1 VCRPSSYFSPGGHVE
16 LYSFDD
22 KYLQR
27 LREGDPTVEQ
37 HFCSYFGKMLHIKLR
52 SRLRSLESVEDVRQE
67 TFLRVLRAI
76 RAAGGIRSAERLGSY
91 VNSVC
96 NFVLLEHYRSGK
108 REDPMEDGVADPP
121 DHTIDLHGSLVTE
134 ETRRQ
139 VRQVL
144 NQLDPRDRNLL
155 TAIFLEERD
164 KDDVCEEFG
173 VDRDYLR
180 VLVYRAKGQFRL
192 KSQQVN

>member
-1 VCRPSSYFSPGGHVE
+1 VRRPSPYSPPDEKVE

-22 KYLQR
+22 SYLQR

-37 HFCSYFGKMLHIKLR
+37 HFFSYFSKMLLIKLR
-52 SRLRSLESVEDVRQE
+52 SRLRSPESVDDVRQE

-76 RAAGGIRSAERLGSY
+76 RTEDGIHSAERLGSY

-96 NFVLLEHYRSGK
+96 NFVLFEYYRSGK
-108 REDPMEDGVADPP
+108 REDPMEEGAADPP
-121 DHTIDLHGSLVTE
+121 DRTIDLHGALVTE
-134 ETRRQ
+134 ETRQ
-139 VRQVL
+139 FVRRI
-144 NQLDPRDRNLL
+144 LDQMDRKDRELL

-164 KDDVCEEFG
+164 KNDICRQFA

-180 VLVYRAKGQFRL
+180 VLLYRAKAQFR
-192 KSQQVN
+192 SHFERVN

>member
-1 VCRPSSYFSPGGHVE
+1 VE

-22 KYLQR
+22 NYLQR

-37 HFCSYFGKMLHIKLR
+37 HFCSYFGKMLFIKLR
-52 SRLRSLESVEDVRQE
+52 SRVRSVESAEDVRQE

-76 RAAGGIRSAERLGSY
+76 RAQDGIHSAERLGSY

-96 NFVLLEHYRSGK
+96 NFVLLEHYRSGN
-108 REDPMEDGVADPP
+108 REDSMEDGVADPP
-121 DHTIDLHGSLVTE
+121 DHKIDVHGSLVTE

-144 NQLDPRDRNLL
+144 RQLDKKDGDLL
-155 TAIFLEERD
+155 TAIFLDERD
-164 KDDVCEEFG
+164 KDDVCRQFG

-180 VLVYRAKGQFRL
+180 VLVYRAKGQFRQ
-192 KSQQVN
+192 KCQKVN

>member
-1 VCRPSSYFSPGGHVE
+1 VE

-22 KYLQR
+22 NYLQR
-27 LREGDPTVEQ
+27 LREGDPTVEH
-37 HFCSYFGKMLHIKLR
+37 HFCSYFGRMLLIKLR
-52 SRLRSLESVEDVRQE
+52 SRLRSVDSVEDVKQE
-67 TFLRVLRAI
+67 TFLRVFRAI
-76 RAAGGIRSAERLGSY
+76 RAADGIHSAERLGAY

-108 REDPMEDGVADPP
+108 REDSMEDNVADPP
-121 DHTIDLHGSLVTE
+121 DRTIDLYGSLVTE

-144 NQLDPRDRNLL
+144 DQLDPKDRELL
-155 TAIFLEERD
+155 TAIFLDERD
-164 KDDVCEEFG
+164 KDEVCRRFG

-180 VLVYRAKGQFRL
+180 VLVYRAKHQFRL
-192 KSQQVN
+192 KSQKVN

>member
-1 VCRPSSYFSPGGHVE
+1 VE

-22 KYLQR
+22 TYLQR

-37 HFCSYFGKMLHIKLR
+37 HFCTYFGKMLFIKLR
-52 SRLRSLESVEDVRQE
+52 GRLRSMESVEDVKQE
-67 TFLRVLRAI
+67 TFLRVLRAV
-76 RAAGGIRSAERLGSY
+76 RTADGIHKAERLGAY

-108 REDPMEDGVADPP
+108 REDPMEEGFADPP
-121 DHTIDLHGSLVTE
+121 DHTFDAHGALVTE

-139 VRQVL
+139 VRHVL
-144 NQLDPRDRNLL
+144 DQLDRKDRDLL
-155 TAIFLEERD
+155 TAIFLDERD
-164 KDDVCEEFG
+164 KDDVCSQFR

-180 VLVYRAKGQFRL
+180 VLVYRAKAQFRA
-192 KSQQVN
+192 KCQKVN